1 MRGYTGEIGVLWGKT
16 MWILSW
22 VGLPWILF
30 WVEILICNISGMFI
44 LFLGLCVTSYR
55 FIYLFIFPFMTSGFS
70 YWTLPHQ
77 YKGGRIGF
85 RIMQAYW
92 CRKIKHVQV
101 TVFSTQ
107 SVEYIHFC
115 KSDNSLLLSLKVLG
129 FWFTLQKFNTQKKNS
144 STKRPNRVAVET
156 WKN

>member
-1 MRGYTGEIGVLWGKT
+1 
-16 MWILSW
+16 
-22 VGLPWILF
+22 
-30 WVEILICNISGMFI
+30 
-44 LFLGLCVTSYR
+44 
-55 FIYLFIFPFMTSGFS
+55 MTSGFS

-129 FWFTLQKFNTQKKNS
+129 F
-144 STKRPNRVAVET
+144 
-156 WKN
+156 